1 MYVFVCK
8 HVYRGGDLDCVRDW
22 EMEIEFDEKGKQK
35 KGLKKEEQ
43 SYICVDVAIDLVG

>member
-22 EMEIEFDEKGKQK
+22 EMEIDEKGKQK
-35 KGLKKEEQ
+35 KVKKRETKL
-43 SYICVDVAIDLVG
+43 YFR

>member
-22 EMEIEFDEKGKQK
+22 EMEMEIDEKGKQK
-35 KGLKKEEQ
+35 RVKKRGTKL
-43 SYICVDVAIDLVG
+43 YLR